1 MFISILLKSKL
12 LKLLEVLE
20 DVKPDVD
27 FKSSK
32 CLIDDRILDSLDIV
46 SIVSALN
53 EEFDIQI
60 SIKDIVPENFNSVD
74 ALYSLVKR
82 LQED

>member
-1 MFISILLKSKL
+1 ME
-12 LKLLEVLE
+12 KLLEVLE

-32 CLIDDRILDSLDIV
+32 SLIDDRILDSLDIV

>member
-1 MFISILLKSKL
+1 ME
-12 LKLLEVLE
+12 KLLEVLE

-32 CLIDDRILDSLDIV
+32 GLIDDRILDSLDIV

>member
-1 MFISILLKSKL
+1 ME
-12 LKLLEVLE
+12 KLLEVLE

-74 ALYSLVKR
+74 VLYSLVKR

>member
-1 MFISILLKSKL
+1 MEE
-12 LKLLEVLE
+12 LLEVLE

-27 FKSSK
+27 FRNSNR
-32 CLIDDRILDSLDIV
+32 LIDDKLLDSLDIV

-60 SIKDIVPENFNSVD
+60 SIKDMVPENFNSVD

>member
-1 MFISILLKSKL
+1 MEKL
-12 LKLLEVLE
+12 LKVLE

-32 CLIDDRILDSLDIV
+32 SLIDDRILDSLDIV

>member
-1 MFISILLKSKL
+1 ME
-12 LKLLEVLE
+12 KLLEVLE

-60 SIKDIVPENFNSVD
+60 SIKDIVPENFNSTCFFHTFVIS
-74 ALYSLVKR
+74 SLIWMNV
-82 LQED
+82 

>member
-1 MFISILLKSKL
+1 MEE
-12 LKLLEVLE
+12 LLEVLE

-27 FKSSK
+27 FRNSNR
-32 CLIDDRILDSLDIV
+32 LIDDKLLDSLDIV

>member
-1 MFISILLKSKL
+1 MEE
-12 LKLLEVLE
+12 LLEVLE

-27 FKSSK
+27 FRNSNR
-32 CLIDDRILDSLDIV
+32 LIDDKLLDSLDIV

-74 ALYSLVKR
+74 ALYSCKKITRR
-82 LQED
+82 LKVVAYGN